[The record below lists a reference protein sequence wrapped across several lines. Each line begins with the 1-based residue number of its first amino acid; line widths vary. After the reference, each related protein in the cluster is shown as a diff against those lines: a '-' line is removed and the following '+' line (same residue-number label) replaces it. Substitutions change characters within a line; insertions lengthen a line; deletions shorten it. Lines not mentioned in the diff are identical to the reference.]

1 MLKGNRPEDYTIENA
16 KNEAENIK
24 GYVSSYYSSE
34 DNELIVELE
43 NSICYIYSF
52 NSHTWSKSQFYEE
65 SDFDIS
71 QYIKVLK
78 GRELIISERQ
88 KRKNIITVMADY
100 CAYALWLNG
109 RNVEYDCKDIPYSL
123 RLLKKKL
130 DSWSWQYELFFKI
143 EESKIDKKR
152 LESSYKYKKWLKEGF
167 ELAKLV
173 RKMTPSRFEVE
184 YFNEKTLKRERIY

>member
-1 MLKGNRPEDYTIENA
+1 VLKGDRSKDYTVENA

-34 DNELIVELE
+34 SNELIVELE
-43 NSICYIYSF
+43 NSICYIYSI
-52 NSHTWSKSQFYEE
+52 NSHSWSKGEFYKE

-71 QYIKVLK
+71 QYTKVLK

-109 RNVEYDCKDIPYSL
+109 VNIEYNCKDMPYSL

-152 LESSYKYKKWLKEGF
+152 LEFSYKYKKWLKEGF
-167 ELAKLV
+167 KLAKLV

-184 YFNEKTLKRERIY
+184 YFNEKTLKREKVY

>member
-1 MLKGNRPEDYTIENA
+1 MLKGDRSKDYTVENA

-34 DNELIVELE
+34 SNELIVELE
-43 NSICYIYSF
+43 NSICYIYSI
-52 NSHTWSKSQFYEE
+52 NSHSWSKGEFCKE

-71 QYIKVLK
+71 QYTKVLK

-109 RNVEYDCKDIPYSL
+109 VNIEYNCKDMPYSL

-152 LESSYKYKKWLKEGF
+152 LEFSYKYKKWLKEGF
-167 ELAKLV
+167 KLAKLV

-184 YFNEKTLKRERIY
+184 YFNEKTLKREKVY